1 MGNLFAGTTALVT
14 GAANGIGRSI
24 ARQFAER
31 DAELVVVDVDA
42 GALDVA
48 ATELARITT
57 VHARVVDMGDMV
69 AVRTLHRGLVAD
81 GINVDVLVNN
91 AGINGGARLL
101 EIDEEEWDR
110 VLSVNLKGP
119 WLLAQLVGRDM
130 IARGSAGKIV
140 NLSSAQAFR
149 TVGARGAYSVSK
161 AGLSALTRALAAEL
175 GPHGINVNAVAP
187 AATDTPMV
195 RKALRGQDMQVVP
208 HGNLLG
214 RMNEPEDVA
223 AMVMFLCSPDSRQ
236 VTAQTL
242 HVNGGAF
249 A

>member
-1 MGNLFAGTTALVT
+1 MKLCA
-14 GAANGIGRSI
+14 
-24 ARQFAER
+24 
-31 DAELVVVDVDA
+31 
-42 GALDVA
+42 
-48 ATELARITT
+48 
-57 VHARVVDMGDMV
+57 
-69 AVRTLHRGLVAD
+69 
-81 GINVDVLVNN
+81 
-91 AGINGGARLL
+91 
-101 EIDEEEWDR
+101 
-110 VLSVNLKGP
+110 
-119 WLLAQLVGRDM
+119 
-130 IARGSAGKIV
+130 
-140 NLSSAQAFR
+140 
-149 TVGARGAYSVSK
+149 K
-161 AGLSALTRALAAEL
+161 ASALTRALAAEL